1 MKKNWAT
8 LLAVFLVT
16 GFLMKSAAQQ
26 CGAPAPVIS
35 IYYPVSAG
43 IKYGLGLEA
52 GHQGVDGPVGIFGGF
67 YFQSLSAG
75 AIRKDSD
82 STGKDKFQ
90 TAFYLKG
97 LLRLTRTEGVASL
110 YLVAAPQLDG
120 QSKMDFRS
128 GLRLMFPLGEKRGLG
143 IEPVYSVK
151 QKSLTV
157 NLLMAF

>member
-8 LLAVFLVT
+8 LIAVFLVT
-16 GFLMKSAAQQ
+16 GYLMKTAAQQ

-35 IYYPVSAG
+35 VYYPVSAG

-52 GHQGVDGPVGIFGGF
+52 GHQGIDGPVGIFGGF
-67 YFQSLSAG
+67 YFQSLSDG
-75 AIRKDSD
+75 AIRKDAD
-82 STGKDKFQ
+82 SAGTDRFR

-128 GLRLMFPLGEKRGLG
+128 GLRIMFPVGKNRGLG
-143 IEPVYSVK
+143 IEPLYSVK
-151 QKSLTV
+151 QKSLMV

>member
-1 MKKNWAT
+1 MNKNWAT
-8 LLAVFLVT
+8 LIAVFLVT
-16 GFLMKSAAQQ
+16 GFLMKSAAQL

-35 IYYPVSAG
+35 VYYPVSAG

-67 YFQSLSAG
+67 YFQSLSASYT
-75 AIRKDSD
+75 RKDTD
-82 STGKDKFQ
+82 SAGRDNFR

-97 LLRLTRTEGVASL
+97 LFRLTRSEGVASL
-110 YLVAAPQLDG
+110 HLVTATQLDG

-128 GLRLMFPLGEKRGLG
+128 GLRLMFPLGEKKGVG
-143 IEPVYSVK
+143 IEPLYSVK

-157 NLLMAF
+157 NLIMAF

>member
-8 LLAVFLVT
+8 LIAVFLVT
-16 GFLMKSAAQQ
+16 GFLMKPAAQQ

-35 IYYPVSAG
+35 IYYPISAG

-52 GHQGVDGPVGIFGGF
+52 GHQGVDSPVGIFGGF
-67 YFQSLSAG
+67 YFQSLPAAAIGKDSAG
-75 AIRKDSD
+75 
-82 STGKDKFQ
+82 TDKFR

-97 LLRLTRTEGVASL
+97 LFRLTRTEGVASL

-120 QSKMDFRS
+120 QSKMDIRS
-128 GLRLMFPLGEKRGLG
+128 GLRIMFPLGEKRGLG
-143 IEPVYSVK
+143 IEPLYSIK

>member
-8 LLAVFLVT
+8 LLLVFLGT
-16 GFLMKSAAQQ
+16 GFIMKPAAQQ

-35 IYYPVSAG
+35 VYYPVSAG

-75 AIRKDSD
+75 AMRKDSAG
-82 STGKDKFQ
+82 TDKFR

-97 LLRLTRTEGVASL
+97 LFRLTGTEGLASL

-120 QSKMDFRS
+120 QSKTDFGS
-128 GLRLMFPLGEKRGLG
+128 GLRIMFPLGEKRGLG
-143 IEPVYSVK
+143 IEPLYSIK
-151 QKSLTV
+151 QKSLTI